1 MLNIKKVL
9 FPTDFSRCADQ
20 AYPYALRMVRQHGAE
35 LHVFHCRVPYEGDGE
50 SALSSAGELQKLV
63 QRLTAGENGA
73 ADRSVQQSI
82 PMVFRE
88 ERAISAAQSILEYA
102 GEHDIDLIVMG
113 THGRRGVK
121 HLLLGSVAEEV
132 VRYARIPV
140 LTVRESKVP
149 KAGSSIQRILV
160 PMDFSDYAQH
170 ALAYAK
176 ELAALHEAE
185 MQLLHVVQE
194 VMHPAFYVTGRTSIF
209 EFTPEV
215 EKTSVENMC
224 SMLGRVGGPNVSAEI
239 YLKEGHPAQQ
249 IVQFAQEYRSDL
261 IVIATHGLTGVQHF
275 LVGSVAEKV
284 VRTSPV
290 PVFVVKSFG
299 KSLIA

>member
-35 LHVFHCRVPYEGDGE
+35 LHVFHCRVPFEGDGE
-50 SALSSAGELQKLV
+50 SALSSAGELQELV
-63 QRLTAGENGA
+63 QRLTAGENDA
-73 ADRSVQQSI
+73 ADRSARQSV
-82 PMVFRE
+82 PTVFRE

-102 GEHDIDLIVMG
+102 GENDIDLIVMG
-113 THGRRGVK
+113 THGRRGMK

-149 KAGSSIQRILV
+149 KVGSSIQRILV

-176 ELAALHEAE
+176 ELAALYEAE
-185 MQLLHVVQE
+185 LQLLHVVQE

-215 EKTSVENMC
+215 EKTSVENMR

-249 IVQFAQEYRSDL
+249 IAQFAQEYRSDL
-261 IVIATHGLTGVQHF
+261 IVIATHGVTGVQHF